1 MQELSA
7 FFRQLRV
14 LIARNFQLIF
24 NNKLVLASLLLQAP
38 LMVGVIALVGD
49 PDCFTSNLIDVGS
62 RTVLFILA
70 AVSSFMGLLNSY
82 REICKEREIIF
93 REASVGVSL
102 GATVLAKMVTLA
114 LISLVQ
120 AAILT
125 AGFVRVIHVPQNDLL
140 LDTDFELYI
149 TVLLILLSSASMG
162 LLVSAAFKNSESAIL
177 FVLVLI
183 IAQVVFSG
191 ALFPVSGAMTAIGYL
206 VTCRW
211 GDGGVWR
218 LHRPQ
223 QPAGLA
229 QCRAGQPHVQRHGAK
244 PYTLLA
250 DARPAQRRLPH
261 RRLACAQN
269 RICAAERM
277 RFFKAKQPR
286 PYRQGLLCS
295 RQFVSCLRQ

>member
-140 LDTDFELYI
+140 LDTDWELYI
-149 TVLLILLSSASMG
+149 TVLLIIVSSAAMG
-162 LLVSAAFKNSESAIL
+162 LLVSAAFKSSESAIL

-191 ALFPVSGAMTAIGYL
+191 ALFSVSGAMTVIGYL
-206 VTCRW
+206 VVCRW
-211 GDGGVWR
+211 GMGAFGASTDLNSRLVW
-218 LHRPQ
+218 LNV
-223 QPAGLA
+223 GLDSPMYDA
-229 QCRAGQPHVQRHGAK
+229 TVPNLVHCWQMLGLLTVVC
-244 PYTLLA
+244 LLA
-250 DARPAQRRLPH
+250 AWLVLKAGFARR
-261 RRLACAQN
+261 
-269 RICAAERM
+269 
-277 RFFKAKQPR
+277 K
-286 PYRQGLLCS
+286 G
-295 RQFVSCLRQ
+295 

>member
-1 MQELSA
+1 MGDEHEFASRFLLHQLTQQLFLLRVQILLFPDGPVELSGDA
-7 FFRQLRV
+7 LLRFVKADERDRVSLRNAHVKELQLLRAKLRRRSGFT
-14 LIARNFQLIF
+14 LIEMLI
-24 NNKLVLASLLLQAP
+24 VVAI
-38 LMVGVIALVGD
+38 IA
-49 PDCFTSNLIDVGS
+49 
-62 RTVLFILA
+62 ILA

-120 AAILT
+120 ASILT

-211 GDGGVWR
+211 GM
-218 LHRPQ
+218 
-223 QPAGLA
+223 
-229 QCRAGQPHVQRHGAK
+229 GAFGAS
-244 PYTLLA
+244 TDLNS
-250 DARPAQRRLPH
+250 
-261 RRLACAQN
+261 RLAWLKAGFDGPMYDATVANLLNCWQMLGLIAGVC
-269 RICAAERM
+269 ILAAWLVLQINFDR
-277 RFFKAKQPR
+277 KK
-286 PYRQGLLCS
+286 S
-295 RQFVSCLRQ
+295 